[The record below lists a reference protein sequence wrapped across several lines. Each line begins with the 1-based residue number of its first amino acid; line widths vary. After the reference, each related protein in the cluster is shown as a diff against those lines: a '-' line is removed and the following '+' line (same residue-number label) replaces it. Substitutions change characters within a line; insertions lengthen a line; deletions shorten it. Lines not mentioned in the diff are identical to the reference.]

1 MGLFGKSLGQI
12 LVETVIDTI
21 KDNGSSSGGYSSSS
35 GINVFENAEKKREAR
50 EFISQAKQY
59 VSEGDSIYEKAYNNV
74 MAYASET
81 EYKLKQHAEY
91 KQKLARELGSN
102 VGNTLKNFSR
112 FNIDSKVMEAPTI
125 SGSSGGMDISVFKS
139 ATSSCMPRID
149 TPSIFDLFASD
160 DDYYEA
166 KRQRDE
172 AKRYKERMKVERERL
187 YRYKEQMG
195 ELQSFI
201 SSERSELESLMTKVN
216 KMTAELN
223 SGMEKNRFTREE
235 ADYLKG
241 IHKITE
247 QVANLLSTQFLTDS
261 FSITSKYQKLYDGI
275 KQINQNLPIAPS
287 ITDRSTLD
295 AIKRIV
301 DGTIVY

>member
-1 MGLFGKSLGQI
+1 MGLFGKSLGEM
-12 LVETVIDTI
+12 LIDAV
-21 KDNGSSSGGYSSSS
+21 KDAVREGGSSSGGYSSSS
-35 GINVFENAEKKREAR
+35 GINIFENSEKKRETR
-50 EFISQAKQY
+50 ELISQAKQY
-59 VSEGDSIYEKAYNNV
+59 ISEGDSIYEKAYDKV
-74 MAYASET
+74 TSYASET
-81 EYKLKQHAEY
+81 EYKLRQHAEY

-102 VGNTLKNFSR
+102 VGNTLKNFSS
-112 FNIDSKVMEAPTI
+112 FNIDSKVIEAPTI
-125 SGSSGGMDISVFKS
+125 SGNTGGVDISIFKS

-149 TPSIFDLFASD
+149 TPSIFDFFASD

-172 AKRYKERMKVERERL
+172 AKRYKERMKLEKERL

-195 ELQSFI
+195 EIQSFI
-201 SSERSELESLMTKVN
+201 NSERNELDLLMAKVN
-216 KMTAELN
+216 KMTSELN
-223 SGMEKNRFTREE
+223 SGMKKSSFTRDE

-247 QVANLLSTQFLTDS
+247 RVVDLLSTQFLTDS
-261 FSITSKYQKLYDGI
+261 FSISSKYQKLFDGI
-275 KQINQNLPIAPS
+275 KQINQNLPYAPS
-287 ITDRSTLD
+287 ITDRSTID